1 MEDAIIILNSKP
13 QCPSE
18 GLYKWISNFL
28 EVKNVD
34 TQNKNKNGYSKTQF
48 S

>member
-1 MEDAIIILNSKP
+1 MEDARRILNSKR

-18 GLYKWISNFL
+18 GLYKWISSFL

-34 TQNKNKNGYSKTQF
+34 TQN
-48 S
+48 